1 MTELR
6 RRMLEEPGLR
16 NYSGHTIEVYL
27 CCVAKFAQ
35 KTGFRR
41 IGSGRSISAN
51 ISYSWSRRKRPRGRR
66 SVKRCAPCVFSITGP
81 PPRLDD

>member
-51 ISYSWSRRKRPRGRR
+51 ISYSWSRRKGLVGVVQSNGVRPAFFLSQVLHR
-66 SVKRCAPCVFSITGP
+66 
-81 PPRLDD
+81 D